1 MNTSTTTTA
10 TSLPPALATLRQQ
23 ADAWW
28 RSRARRERQALGAVA
43 VVLAAFAVWSLLMAP
58 ALRSMR
64 AAPEQLDRL
73 EAQMQQVQRVA
84 AESTALRAIAP
95 VAAGQAGIA
104 LKSAAERLGDRGR
117 LTLQGDRA
125 TLTLTGVSPEAL
137 RGFLLEA
144 RNGARARPVEAQL
157 QRGPQG
163 YSGTL
168 SVALAGAAP

>member
-1 MNTSTTTTA
+1 MNTTSTT
-10 TSLPPALATLRQQ
+10 LPPALATLRQQ
-23 ADAWW
+23 TDAWW
-28 RSRARRERQALGAVA
+28 RSRARRERQALGAVTL
-43 VVLAAFAVWSLLMAP
+43 VLVAFAVWSLLVQP
-58 ALRSMR
+58 ALRSLR

-95 VAAGQAGIA
+95 VAATQAGIA
-104 LKSAAERLGDRGR
+104 LKSAADRLGDRGR
-117 LTLQGDRA
+117 LVLQGDRA
-125 TLTLTGVSPEAL
+125 TLTLSGASPEAL
-137 RGFLLEA
+137 RAFLLEA
-144 RNGARARPVEAQL
+144 RNGARARPIEAQL

>member
-1 MNTSTTTTA
+1 MNTTSTT
-10 TSLPPALATLRQQ
+10 LQPALATLRQQ
-23 ADAWW
+23 AAAWW

-43 VVLAAFAVWSLLMAP
+43 VVLAVFAVWGLLVQP
-58 ALRSMR
+58 ALGSMR

-73 EAQMQQVQRVA
+73 EWQMQQVQRVA

-95 VAAGQAGIA
+95 VAATQAGIA
-104 LKSAAERLGDRGR
+104 LKSAADRLGERSR

-125 TLTLTGVSPEAL
+125 TLMLTGVSPEAL
-137 RGFLLEA
+137 RAFLLEA
-144 RNGARARPVEAQL
+144 RNGARARPIEAQL

-168 SVALAGAAP
+168 SVALAGGTP

>member
-1 MNTSTTTTA
+1 MNTTTT
-10 TSLPPALATLRQQ
+10 TLPPALATLRQQ

-43 VVLAAFAVWSLLMAP
+43 VVLLAFAVWSLLVQP
-58 ALRSMR
+58 ALRSVR

-95 VAAGQAGIA
+95 VAATQAGIA
-104 LKSAAERLGDRGR
+104 LKSAADRLGDRGR

-125 TLTLTGVSPEAL
+125 TLTLTGVSLEAL

-144 RNGARARPVEAQL
+144 RNGARARPIEAQL

>member
-1 MNTSTTTTA
+1 MNTTSTT
-10 TSLPPALATLRQQ
+10 LQPALATLRQQ
-23 ADAWW
+23 AAAWW

-43 VVLAAFAVWSLLMAP
+43 VVLAVFAVWSLLVQP
-58 ALRSMR
+58 ALGSVR

-73 EAQMQQVQRVA
+73 EWQMQQVQRVA

-95 VAAGQAGIA
+95 VAATQAGIA
-104 LKSAAERLGDRGR
+104 LKSAADRLGERSR

-125 TLTLTGVSPEAL
+125 TLMLTGVSPEAL
-137 RGFLLEA
+137 RAFLLEA
-144 RNGARARPVEAQL
+144 RNGARARPIEAQL

-168 SVALAGAAP
+168 SVALAGGTP

>member
-1 MNTSTTTTA
+1 MNTTSTT
-10 TSLPPALATLRQQ
+10 LQPALATLRQQ
-23 ADAWW
+23 AAAWW

-43 VVLAAFAVWSLLMAP
+43 VVLAAFAVWSLLVQP
-58 ALRSMR
+58 ALGSVR

-73 EAQMQQVQRVA
+73 EGQMQQVQRVA

-95 VAAGQAGIA
+95 VAATQAGIA
-104 LKSAAERLGDRGR
+104 LKSAADRLGERGR

-125 TLTLTGVSPEAL
+125 TLMLTGVSPEAL
-137 RGFLLEA
+137 RAFLLEA
-144 RNGARARPVEAQL
+144 RNGARARPIEAQL

-168 SVALAGAAP
+168 SVALAGGTP